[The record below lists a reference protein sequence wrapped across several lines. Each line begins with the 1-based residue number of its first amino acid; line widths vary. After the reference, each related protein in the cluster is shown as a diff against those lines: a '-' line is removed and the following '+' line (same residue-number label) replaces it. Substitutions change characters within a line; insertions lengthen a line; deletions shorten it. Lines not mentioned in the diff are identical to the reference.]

1 MKKLILII
9 SALIFLENQTF
20 GQAANESARYNKRG
34 SLVSISLT
42 NGAELGKGL
51 LWKVS
56 EDTLEFVNQD
66 LKNKNHYLENVPSIK
81 LHYSE
86 IKELETTP
94 RAAIKKGML
103 AGAVIGLASGLA
115 VGMATTENPDPYTR
129 TETTSEICFLFICVP
144 PSTYEV
150 EVDEPRD
157 AGTVIIKTLVL
168 TGLGTLIGGILG
180 NSASIEESIMGSK
193 EKYQALVPELKK
205 QAFWG
210 PPEVNRKNLK

>member
-1 MKKLILII
+1 MKKLILIV
-9 SALIFLENQTF
+9 SVLIFLENQTF
-20 GQAANESARYNKRG
+20 GQAENGSPRYNKRG
-34 SLVSISLT
+34 SLVSISLS

-66 LKNKNHYLENVPSIK
+66 YKNKNHYLENVPSIK

-129 TETTSEICFLFICVP
+129 TETTSEICFLFICVL

-193 EKYQALVPELKK
+193 EKH
-205 QAFWG
+205 
-210 PPEVNRKNLK
+210 